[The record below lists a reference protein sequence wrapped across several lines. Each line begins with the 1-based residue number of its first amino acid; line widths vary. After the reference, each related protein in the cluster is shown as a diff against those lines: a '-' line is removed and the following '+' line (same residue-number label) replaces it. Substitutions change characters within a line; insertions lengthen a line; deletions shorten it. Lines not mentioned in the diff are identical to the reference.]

1 MPTFATDADLFE
13 YEPDITKYGIQE
25 FDELHEKT
33 YDDIIRLLNIRWFPK
48 SNYDVD
54 NISVI
59 GTSTKLSP
67 SKLTSSQWT
76 RAAVYHVLY
85 QYIYPRLS
93 TFDPN
98 GDVFREKMV
107 YYKQK
112 FEEEFDLILRLGVEY
127 DVNSDGT
134 ISESEKQTFHFNRLV
149 R

>member
-1 MPTFATDADLFE
+1 MPTFATDSDLLA

-134 ISESEKQTFHFNRLV
+134 ISESEKQSFHFNRLV

>member
-1 MPTFATDADLFE
+1 MPTFATDSDLLA

-67 SKLTSSQWT
+67 SKLTPSQFT

-85 QYIYPRLS
+85 QYVYPRLS

-134 ISESEKQTFHFNRLV
+134 ISESEKQSFHFNRLV